1 MNYNVDGGGDALVFI
16 HGLSDSL
23 LYWEF
28 LATSLKNDYK
38 VIRYDLRGH
47 GSSPLGDGEIT
58 IDVYVNDLVGLLDE
72 LKIDKVNL
80 AGFSL
85 GGMIA
90 LKFAIMYPQRVS
102 SMVLMSAPF
111 KTDDYLHGIF
121 NQFIDSLNDS
131 FEDFFD
137 VILPLIL
144 CPDVIESNREEL
156 DMLKQMAAPAVNTQ
170 AYIKAA
176 KACLDFDV
184 ENQLSEIKVPVLILA
199 GKYDDITL
207 LDSQYD
213 MHKKIVNSKLV
224 VFRDVKHNLLIGK
237 NNGKVL
243 GSIKEFLKK

>member
-1 MNYNVDGGGDALVFI
+1 MNYNVDGEGDVLVFI

-23 LYWEF
+23 LYWEI

-38 VIRYDLRGH
+38 VVRYDLRGH

-58 IDVYVNDLVGLLDE
+58 MDVYVNDLLGLLDE

-90 LKFAIMYPQRVS
+90 LKFAIEYPQRVS
-102 SMVLMSAPF
+102 SMVLMSSPF
-111 KTDDYLHGIF
+111 KTDDHMQAIF
-121 NQFIDSLNDS
+121 NQFINSLNSS
-131 FEDFFD
+131 FEEFFD
-137 VILPLIL
+137 VILPMIM

-156 DMLKQMAAPAVNTQ
+156 EMFKQMSAPGANTQ

-176 KACLDFDV
+176 EACLDFDV
-184 ENQLSEIKVPVLILA
+184 EDHLCEIKVPVLILA

-207 LDSQYD
+207 LATQQD
-213 MHKKIVNSKLV
+213 MYEKIENSKLV
-224 VFRDVKHNLLIGK
+224 VFSDVKHNLLIGE
-237 NNGKVL
+237 NNKKVL
-243 GSIKEFLKK
+243 DAINEFVKK